1 MIIFKKASFLMK
13 GFSIISLVKNN
24 EFLIAI
30 LSTKMKKKLKG
41 ALYMLNFYKK
51 VPFYNDKILIYPK
64 MFIISIGP
72 KLCVMTGQSTKI

>member
-41 ALYMLNFYKK
+41 DLYMLHSYKK
-51 VPFYNDKILIYPK
+51 VPYHNEKNLIY
-64 MFIISIGP
+64 FE
-72 KLCVMTGQSTKI
+72 KLTI